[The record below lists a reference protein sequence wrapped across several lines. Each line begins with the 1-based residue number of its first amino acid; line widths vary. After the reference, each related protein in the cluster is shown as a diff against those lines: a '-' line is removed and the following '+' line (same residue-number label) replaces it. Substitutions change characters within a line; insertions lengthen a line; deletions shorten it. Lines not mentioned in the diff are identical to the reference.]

1 MPRYLE
7 QANECTDPTTGD
19 FLWVYD
25 ASAGATDKDRKV
37 NISRFAILANQQS
50 FTTTQTFAPS
60 ATNANGININ
70 MPVST
75 AAAALALYYNNAL
88 AFNFL
93 AQPAARA
100 LQVSAFDNGSSVGTN
115 VQIGH
120 NSNASTPAAGH
131 LLIYNRSATYYSIWP
146 DASGNL
152 RIVSGAQPTNA
163 TDTSGTVIGTQ
174 TSYAALK
181 EDIAPW
187 NGDGAL
193 DAVLACRLF
202 GYRFKG
208 DESQRQYHGI
218 VINDDDRGAWFS
230 ENDADNQTP
239 ALNERNLFGYL
250 IAAIKEQQVQIDE
263 LKEKLNRAN

>member
-37 NISRFAILANQQS
+37 NISRFAILANAQT
-50 FTTTQTFAPS
+50 FTAGQTFAPAGTS
-60 ATNANGININ
+60 TIPATIN
-70 MPVST
+70 MPTST
-75 AAAALALYYNNAL
+75 TVEGLRVRYNGTTAVQLFALPGDRSIV
-88 AFNFL
+88 F
-93 AQPAARA
+93 PE
-100 LQVSAFDNGSSVGTN
+100 FDNGSSYGPYVN
-115 VQIGH
+115 IGR
-120 NSNASTPAAGH
+120 NSNGSTPAAGH
-131 LLIYNRSATYYSIWP
+131 LLLYDRDNDYYSIWP
-146 DASGNL
+146 DGSGNL
-152 RIVSGAQPTNA
+152 RIVTNAHPTSA
-163 TDTSGTVIGTQ
+163 TDTGGTVIGTQ

-181 EDIAPW
+181 EDITPW

-193 DAVLACRLF
+193 DAVLACKLF

-250 IAAIKEQQVQIDE
+250 IAAIKKQQAQIDE

>member
-37 NISRFAILANQQS
+37 NISRFAILANAQS
-50 FTTTQTFAPS
+50 FTTTQTVAP
-60 ATNANGININ
+60 ATNANGLNIN
-70 MPVST
+70 MPVSNT
-75 AAAALALYYNNAL
+75 ASGLQILYNSTL

-100 LQVSAFDNGSSVGTN
+100 LQVSAFDNGSSVGAN

-131 LLIYNRSATYYSIWP
+131 LLIYNRNASYYSIWP

-152 RIVSGAQPTNA
+152 RIVNSAQPTNA
-163 TDTSGTVIGTQ
+163 TDTSGTVVGAQ
-174 TSYAALK
+174 TSHAALK
-181 EDIAPW
+181 EDITPW

-230 ENDADNQTP
+230 ENDAGNQTP

-250 IAAIKEQQVQIDE
+250 IAAIKEQQAQIDE
-263 LKEKLNRAN
+263 LKEKLNAN

>member
-7 QANECTDPTTGD
+7 QLNECSDPVAGD
-19 FLWVYD
+19 FLPIFD
-25 ASAGATDKDRKV
+25 ASAGATDKDRKL
-37 NISRFAILANQQS
+37 NLNRLAILANAQS
-50 FTTTQTFAPS
+50 FTTTQTVAP
-60 ATNANGININ
+60 ATNANGLNIN
-70 MPVST
+70 MPVSNT
-75 AAAALALYYNNAL
+75 ASGLQILYNSTL
-88 AFNFL
+88 AFNFI
-93 AQPAARA
+93 AQAAARA
-100 LQVSAFDNGSSVGTN
+100 AQISNFDNGTGTGPSFQVGYN
-115 VQIGH
+115 
-120 NSNASTPAAGH
+120 NSASTPSAGSAVIH
-131 LLIYNRSATYYSIWP
+131 NRAGTYYSIWP

-187 NGDGAL
+187 DGDGAL
-193 DAVLACRLF
+193 DAVLACKLF

-250 IAAIKEQQVQIDE
+250 IAAIKEQQAQIDE
-263 LKEKLNRAN
+263 LKEKLNHAN

>member
-1 MPRYLE
+1 LE
-7 QANECTDPTTGD
+7 QVNECTDPTTGD

-37 NISRFAILANQQS
+37 NISRFAILANAQT
-50 FTTTQTFAPS
+50 FTAGQTFAP
-60 ATNANGININ
+60 AAGVNGITLTTPANQSTSMILVQSADTGAGLGPHINIG
-70 MPVST
+70 
-75 AAAALALYYNNAL
+75 
-88 AFNFL
+88 
-93 AQPAARA
+93 R
-100 LQVSAFDNGSSVGTN
+100 
-115 VQIGH
+115 
-120 NSNASTPAAGH
+120 NSNASTPAAGF
-131 LLIYNRSATYYSIWP
+131 LYVINRGGTGYSIWP

-152 RIVSGAQPTNA
+152 RINGAA
-163 TDTSGTVIGTQ
+163 

-181 EDIAPW
+181 EDITPW

-250 IAAIKEQQVQIDE
+250 IAAIKEQQAQIDE
-263 LKEKLNRAN
+263 LKEKLNAN

>member
-37 NISRFAILANQQS
+37 NISRFAILANAQT
-50 FTTTQTFAPS
+50 FTGGQTFAP
-60 ATNANGININ
+60 AAGVNGITLTTPANQ
-70 MPVST
+70 ST
-75 AAAALALYYNNAL
+75 AMI
-88 AFNFL
+88 FV
-93 AQPAARA
+93 QPADTGAGMGPHI
-100 LQVSAFDNGSSVGTN
+100 N
-115 VQIGH
+115 IGR
-120 NSNASTPAAGH
+120 NSNATTPSAGF
-131 LLIYNRSATYYSIWP
+131 LYVTNRGGTGYSIWP

-152 RIVSGAQPTNA
+152 RINGAATPTSAN
-163 TDTSGTVIGTQ
+163 DTSGTVVGAQ

-181 EDIAPW
+181 EDITPW
-187 NGDGAL
+187 SGDGAL

-230 ENDADNQTP
+230 ENDADNQVP

-250 IAAIKEQQVQIDE
+250 IAAIKEQQAQIDE
-263 LKEKLNRAN
+263 LKEKLNAN

>member
-7 QANECTDPTTGD
+7 QVNECTDPTTGD

-37 NISRFAILANQQS
+37 NISRFAILANAQT
-50 FTTTQTFAPS
+50 FTAGQTFAP
-60 ATNANGININ
+60 AAGTVAITLTTPANQ
-70 MPVST
+70 ST
-75 AAAALALYYNNAL
+75 AML
-88 AFNFL
+88 FL
-93 AQPAARA
+93 TGAD
-100 LQVSAFDNGSSVGTN
+100 VGSSFGPHITLGRN
-115 VQIGH
+115 T
-120 NSNASTPAAGH
+120 NASTPAAGFFFVT
-131 LLIYNRSATYYSIWP
+131 NRSGTGHSIWP

-152 RIVSGAQPTNA
+152 RINGAALPTSAN
-163 TDTSGTVIGTQ
+163 DTSGTVVGAQ

-181 EDIAPW
+181 EDITPW

-218 VINDDDRGAWFS
+218 VINEDDRGAWFS
-230 ENDADNQTP
+230 ENDAGNQTP

-250 IAAIKEQQVQIDE
+250 IAAIKEQQAQIDE